1 MDGAAGP
8 ELTIEM
14 HDTFGARLRQL
25 REQRGISVAEIAAQ
39 TKIKASLLEGLERDD
54 ISQWPAGIFRRAYVR
69 AYAVAIGFDADAAVR
84 EFLTLYPEP
93 VESREPPITAPPTR
107 LRSLVDSALGT
118 FRRRTPVAPPTP
130 PAPAIAP
137 SSAPPVLSVTPPAE
151 RHADIATATVGKRP
165 PESARAPLGL
175 SLHLAEE
182 PVAPSPPHVFEAAG
196 KDSDIATA
204 TADVVSRTPVSG
216 DEKTAVNPSG
226 DAHPPSS
233 EPPRRALD
241 FLAASKICTEL
252 GRVDDI
258 DQVPALLRDAAR
270 ILGAR
275 GLIVWVWNGAA
286 EELRPVVVHGYPA
299 KVRARLRGVSADAD
313 NVTAAAYRA
322 SSPLAVNGALAV
334 PLLAPAGC
342 AGVLA
347 VEVPA
352 GAEEDAQVRA
362 VATFFAAMLA
372 QLVGGAAESR
382 SAADDAPRRTPL
394 EARPG

>member
-1 MDGAAGP
+1 
-8 ELTIEM
+8 
-14 HDTFGARLRQL
+14 
-25 REQRGISVAEIAAQ
+25 VAEIAAQ

-69 AYAVAIGFDADAAVR
+69 AYALAIGFDADAAVR
-84 EFLTLYPEP
+84 EFLSLYPDAVEP
-93 VESREPPITAPPTR
+93 IESPAPPPTR

-118 FRRRTPVAPPTP
+118 FRRRTAPPSMPSSPPSPVVPAVPSLPPPAQTAADVPTLEIPIATMTPP
-130 PAPAIAP
+130 PAPAD
-137 SSAPPVLSVTPPAE
+137 VV
-151 RHADIATATVGKRP
+151 TATVGKR
-165 PESARAPLGL
+165 RAERSGPLEL

-182 PVAPSPPHVFEAAG
+182 PMPSGAAQAVTPTMRVPEGPTETADTATEPLVATSRSAASREQTAGTGDVEARPEAAPQ
-196 KDSDIATA
+196 APE
-204 TADVVSRTPVSG
+204 PV
-216 DEKTAVNPSG
+216 
-226 DAHPPSS
+226 
-233 EPPRRALD
+233 RRVPD
-241 FLAASKICTEL
+241 FLAAAKICTEL

-258 DQVPALLRDAAR
+258 GQVPALLRDVAK

-275 GLIVWVWNGAA
+275 GLIVWVWNGGA
-286 EELRPVVVHGYPA
+286 EELRPVLVHGYPA
-299 KVRARLRGVSADAD
+299 KVRARLRGVAADAD

-322 SSPLAVNGALAV
+322 SAPLAVNGALAI

-352 GAEEDAQVRA
+352 GAEEDAQLRA

-372 QLVGGAAESR
+372 QLVGGAADSR
-382 SAADDAPRRTPL
+382 STADDAPRRTPL

>member
-1 MDGAAGP
+1 MSCAAGP
-8 ELTIEM
+8 KLNIEM
-14 HDTFGARLRQL
+14 PDTFGARLRQL

-84 EFLTLYPEP
+84 EFLTLYSEAVEP
-93 VESREPPITAPPTR
+93 IEPPAPAPTR

-118 FRRRTPVAPPTP
+118 FRRRTPVSTPGPQAPSI
-130 PAPAIAP
+130 APAVP
-137 SSAPPVLSVTPPAE
+137 SVTRQAQV
-151 RHADIATATVGKRP
+151 HADIATATVGKRP
-165 PESARAPLGL
+165 AEPDDRSLEL
-175 SLHLAEE
+175 SLHLAEDPAAPDTPQRAD
-182 PVAPSPPHVFEAAG
+182 PVVLP
-196 KDSDIATA
+196 DATA
-204 TADVVSRTPVSG
+204 AAPAAMARSAAPTDQTAG
-216 DEKTAVNPSG
+216 AAAVEAPT
-226 DAHPPSS
+226 DAAPQASDPG
-233 EPPRRALD
+233 RRMPD
-241 FLAASKICTEL
+241 FLAAAKICTEL

-258 DQVPALLRDAAR
+258 DQVPALLRDVAK

-286 EELRPVVVHGYPA
+286 EELRPVLVHGYPA
-299 KVRARLRGVSADAD
+299 KVRARLRGVSPDAD

-322 SSPLAVNGALAV
+322 SAPLAVNGALAV

-347 VEVPA
+347 VEVTA
-352 GAEEDAQVRA
+352 GAEEDAQIRA
-362 VATFFAAMLA
+362 IATFFAAMLA

-382 SAADDAPRRTPL
+382 STAEDALRPTPL